1 MILRDGIRTSLWQ
14 NTVTEYT
21 PASVLSKKR
30 YDVVIAGGGI
40 TGLTLAIMLQQS
52 GLKCIVMEAHSI
64 GFGTTGGTTAHLNT
78 LLDTPYTTIIQNFGL
93 ENATIVASAARSAI
107 ELVKSN
113 IDRYSIDCG
122 YEDVPAYLYS
132 QTDDQVKEL
141 GKIVDACLNVGLSV
155 DYTPEIPIPV
165 PFKTAIKVEGQ
176 GKFHPLRY
184 LYALAAAFEEAGG
197 VILEQCRV
205 LKAEIIP
212 DTDNLLIVET
222 STGTFQANKLV
233 YATHIP
239 MGINLLHLRCPAY
252 RSYAMAVKLQDN
264 AYPEELAY
272 DMYDPY
278 HYYRTQMIDGEKYLI
293 AGGEDH
299 RTGEE
304 PNTNGCFLKLESHIR
319 SHFKVSE
326 VVHRWSS
333 QYFEPVDGLPYIG
346 HLPGNP
352 SNVFVATGYGG
363 NGMTYSHVAAIVLK
377 HLIMG
382 ENDPYQE
389 VFSPSRL
396 KPVAGF
402 TDFIKHNADV
412 VKQFVGKWFGKEELQ
427 EVASLAP
434 GEGKVV
440 TYEDHTLA
448 LYKDD
453 EGGLHAV
460 DPACTHMK
468 CSVSWNAAEKSW
480 DCPCHGA
487 RYSFTGEVI
496 TGPAN
501 KNLEPVE
508 IRSLEQENAEK
519 DKTLN

>member
-1 MILRDGIRTSLWQ
+1 MITRDGARTSLWQ
-14 NTVTEYT
+14 NTVNEYSPVSGVSERT
-21 PASVLSKKR
+21 
-30 YDVVIAGGGI
+30 YDVAIAGGGI
-40 TGLTLAIMLQQS
+40 TGVTLATLLQRS
-52 GLKCIVMEAHSI
+52 GLRCIVMEAHQL

-93 ENATIVASAARSAI
+93 DNARLVARAARAAI

-113 IDRYSIDCG
+113 IQHYSIDCG
-122 YEDVPAYLYS
+122 FEEVPAYLYA
-132 QTDDQVKEL
+132 QTEDQEKEL
-141 GKIVDACLNVGLSV
+141 GKIVEACIEVGLPV
-155 DYTPEIPIPV
+155 EYVQEIPV
-165 PFKTAIKVEGQ
+165 PVPFNKAIRVSGQ
-176 GKFHPLRY
+176 AKFHPLRY
-184 LYALAAAFEEAGG
+184 LYSLAAAFEESGG

-205 LKAEIIP
+205 LQSEDKDGVLHI
-212 DTDNLLIVET
+212 ET
-222 STGTFQANKLV
+222 SAGEFQAGKLV

-252 RSYAMAVKLQDN
+252 RSYAMAVKLEDE

-278 HYYRTQMIDGEKYLI
+278 HYYRTQLIDGEKFLI
-293 AGGEDH
+293 VGGEDH

-304 PNTNGCFLKLESHIR
+304 PNTNGCFLKLESHVR
-319 SHFKVSE
+319 SHFKVKAI
-326 VVHRWSS
+326 VNQWSS

-352 SNVFVATGYGG
+352 STVFVATGYGG
-363 NGMTYSHVAAIVLK
+363 NGITYSHVAAIALK
-377 HLIMG
+377 HLIFE
-382 ENDPYQE
+382 ENDPFRN

-402 TDFIKHNADV
+402 TDFVKHNADV

-427 EVASLAP
+427 GAVSLAP

-440 TYEDHTLA
+440 SYNNHTLA

-453 EGGLHAV
+453 QGALHAV
-460 DPACTHMK
+460 DSACTHMK

-501 KNLEPVE
+501 KNLEEVE
-508 IRSLEQENAEK
+508 IRSAEK
-519 DKTLN
+519 EESVGG